1 MNFARLL
8 RERRGLVFA
17 VPAGA
22 LAVLVI
28 IAALNLDRGSSAVK
42 RDSRVKDA
50 QSLLAPR
57 VATPEELAHASGSIT
72 EQTAISLADGAWVQV
87 ADQTGRLAQQYSA
100 TKLEPL
106 PKNQLAMTEP
116 RARMYMRDGRVLTMS
131 AHKGL
136 ATVPRRALESGLLDG
151 EVEIQLFKPIDVPG
165 GGGRAVD
172 VLKDQ
177 PAMVLTAAQ
186 AQFDGVN
193 GEVRCPKTVRVDTD
207 AGSFSGEGLTLV
219 LDGEGDGVERLV
231 IERALEPIRI
241 DRAAR
246 ALAAKRRGEKN
257 AAAPAVDAVAPTA
270 PATPEP
276 APAAKPVAIAAAK
289 SSEKSPEK
297 SSGKTPAKSSDK
309 SSDKQPETRFYR
321 VILMGGVEVVQV
333 RDGVVSTI
341 RGEELIA
348 VFSLES
354 RGLDTL
360 AFVPAGSGG
369 TTMTLRH
376 LAAPP
381 ALAIG
386 ALAFAA
392 QQAPS
397 AVRSDAEDS
406 VTVTFGG
413 RLEML
418 PVLDP
423 AERLANKDDVR
434 FDVVGKRVEML
445 DGRSMSRVICSHL
458 SYDML
463 EERVEAEGRD
473 GVPLTVSNPRLSL
486 EGARFWASFAKGVGR
501 LEGAGRMAFARG
513 AARDV
518 AWLEMLPALTPD
530 TARMLV
536 SADPAAVALVSAPPK
551 RVPDPTNTRF
561 DAAEQELEISWKGGV
576 DLKFAGKT
584 PGGSAGDEAKIT
596 GARFEGGVNVQGK
609 QFALDS
615 STLDVAFA
623 PGNAERIDA
632 IVAEGGTKVRQLGAD
647 GSMNADRIELY
658 LAANKKG
665 DSVPSK
671 LVARKGVE
679 AHDARQTIWTE
690 DLLVTFAEKK
700 ATQAKDNAD
709 AAGGKKTN
717 AAAPEL
723 GDIDVNA
730 VEARG
735 GVQVLLAEGA
745 RVFADEL
752 IGNAMERKLR
762 LTGENVA
769 IVRSNII
776 ADNLRDL
783 RFDDA
788 AHTAHSEGP
797 GRFRAF
803 RKSIALGSGRIER
816 PSPDAEAS
824 LDASWSER
832 LDYQEVS
839 ADKGTLDI
847 RGDVR
852 LRSKPNDLT
861 TDAVDAKSVVLDIG
875 VDPKDAGAMAKA
887 GSGASATN
895 PSVDAARSLDHFI
908 ARGGARIEN
917 RTWTDAKHEGEPRVF
932 RVSGEHIEYD
942 MKTREGIVVGDGGL
956 LVNLP
961 PDAKKLAAAA
971 KPAAQPRGASI
982 DLGAEGATRF
992 TWKQEMALKHV
1003 VDDRYSVR
1011 MNDGVEMLHAGAREQ
1026 DKMSMRCDTVEAQM
1040 RRPDETKVGSK
1051 AGSKGGST
1059 AAAAGVDLGG
1069 SAQLL
1074 GVKGSGNVFIR
1085 TDAQDLECGEFNYS
1099 VDTGVATLSAAKGRS
1114 VTVAFRDQATPLQA
1128 QEILW
1133 DLRNGRIEITKPTV
1147 NGRR

>member
-1 MNFARLL
+1 LNFARLL

-50 QSLLAPR
+50 QLLLAPR

-246 ALAAKRRGEKN
+246 ALAAKRRGEKSA
-257 AAAPAVDAVAPTA
+257 AAAPIAPV
-270 PATPEP
+270 TPEP
-276 APAAKPVAIAAAK
+276 VPAAKPVAVAAAT
-289 SSEKSPEK
+289 PAA
-297 SSGKTPAKSSDK
+297 GKTSNKPSDK
-309 SSDKQPETRFYR
+309 SSDKPSDKPSDKQPEARFYR

-360 AFVPAGSGG
+360 AFVPAGSSG

-434 FDVVGKRVEML
+434 FDVIGKRVEML

-486 EGARFWASFAKGVGR
+486 EGSRFWASFAKGVGR

-561 DAAEQELEISWKGGV
+561 DAAEQELEINWKGGV

-584 PGGSAGDEAKIT
+584 PGGNAGDDAKIT

-615 STLDVAFA
+615 ATLDVAFA

-709 AAGGKKTN
+709 AAAGGKKAN

-752 IGNAMERKLR
+752 IGNAMERKLQ
-762 LTGENVA
+762 LKGENVA
-769 IVRSNII
+769 IVRANII

-803 RKSIALGSGRIER
+803 RKSIALGAGRIER
-816 PSPDAEAS
+816 PNPDAEPS
-824 LDASWSER
+824 LDASWSDR

-875 VDPKDAGAMAKA
+875 VDPKDAGAKAKA
-887 GSGASATN
+887 NAAN

-961 PDAKKLAAAA
+961 PDAKKAAAAAA
-971 KPAAQPRGASI
+971 KPAAQARGASI

-1040 RRPDETKVGSK
+1040 RRPDE
-1051 AGSKGGST
+1051 AKGGST

-1085 TDAQDLECGEFNYS
+1085 TDAQDLECGEFSYS
-1099 VDTGVATLSAAKGRS
+1099 VDTGVATLSAAQGRS